1 MKDVFKKKD
10 GKRDKLSIALTIFG
24 FWIGTAFMLLLA
36 IFEDNISVNIFSCT
50 APKKSY
56 KIFI

>member
-36 IFEDNISVNIFSCT
+36 IFEEDITLNINSCSV
-50 APKKSY
+50 
-56 KIFI
+56 